1 MTTYTSKGK
10 RTTPTITTGKN
21 SFPLGVAVDAKGKI
35 YVNESGNNT
44 LMTYMADGK
53 RSTPTIT
60 GLNNPQG
67 VVVDADGKIFVVNY
81 GSNTVTTYTSKGKRT
96 TPTITSGLSGPVGI
110 TLH

>member
-1 MTTYTSKGK
+1 
-10 RTTPTITTGKN
+10 
-21 SFPLGVAVDAKGKI
+21 
-35 YVNESGNNT
+35 
-44 LMTYMADGK
+44 MADGK
-53 RSTPTIT
+53 RTTPTIT